1 VLFIFWG
8 ISYLTWVPDT
18 FYNPEFL

>member
-8 ISYLTWVPDT
+8 ISYLTWVPDI
-18 FYNPEFL
+18 FYNPELL